1 MKGLI
6 DRFGDMFQLSYV
18 TRDRDAA
25 VEFAQAKFGI
35 DNFTLFDGV
44 SPVISRGAAQEL
56 RLRAAVANVGTHQF
70 EILEPVGGPTWIYT
84 DGRDLNGPLL
94 QLHHIGM
101 AVMGPYSA
109 WEETIARLEADG
121 DEIVQIATVVPGTE
135 PQAMFAYVDNRK
147 TLGHF
152 TEYLWW
158 SPRLNGLPSFPALLQ
173 GENA

>member
-6 DRFGDMFQLSYV
+6 DRFGTMFQVSYV
-18 TRDRDAA
+18 TRSRDAA
-25 VEFAQAKFGI
+25 VDLARARLGI
-35 DNFTLFDGV
+35 DNFALFDGV
-44 SPVISRGAAQEL
+44 SPVLSRGEAQKL

-84 DGRDLNGPLL
+84 DGRDLGGSLL
-94 QLHHIGM
+94 QLHHIGL
-101 AVMGPYSA
+101 AVMGPFSA
-109 WEETIARLEADG
+109 WEETLARLEADG
-121 DEIVQIATVVPGTE
+121 DEIVQVSTIAPGAE

-158 SPRLNGLPSFPALLQ
+158 SPRLNGLPSFPNLVQEEPA
-173 GENA
+173 

>member
-6 DRFGDMFQLSYV
+6 DRFGDLFQLSYV

-25 VEFAQAKFGI
+25 VEFARAKLGI
-35 DNFTLFDGV
+35 DNFYLFDGI
-44 SPVISRGAAQEL
+44 SPVVSRGEHQEL

-70 EILEPVGGPTWIYT
+70 EILEPIGGPTWIYT
-84 DGRDLNGPLL
+84 DGRDMNAALL
-94 QLHHIGM
+94 QLHHVGL

-109 WEETIARLEADG
+109 WEETIARIEADG
-121 DEIVQIATVVPGTE
+121 DEIVQIAAVAPDEE
-135 PQAMFAYVDNRK
+135 PQALFAYVDNRE

-158 SPRLNGLPSFPALLQ
+158 TPRLDGMPTFPFLQ
-173 GENA
+173 QGAPA